1 MSTGFKKLFELRGEL
16 DSKQKITLTILGSV
30 ILVLIWFLMAEVLS
44 NSVIT
49 QNGSIN
55 VSSLKQ
61 ENKLYYENDSILVA
75 SYDKLELL
83 NKEELAQYGLMKN
96 KVYPLLPSPIKV
108 IKAFPELNKDDD
120 VIGNTFFSIKLNIFG
135 YLLAIIVAI
144 PIGFL
149 LGLVPLFR
157 GLFSKIIDSYRFI
170 PLTAVTGIFIMWLGL
185 GSQMKVSFLAFGI
198 VVYLIPVV
206 VQRIDEVQKV
216 YLNTVFTLGA
226 SPLQTIK
233 TVYIPYVLSKLIDDI
248 RVLTAISWTYIT
260 IVEML
265 NKGGGIGELIWTA
278 KRQSRIDKAFA
289 ILIIIVIIGVLQD
302 KIFVMIDKV
311 LFPFKHVNKGNK
323 H

>member
-1 MSTGFKKLFELRGEL
+1 MNYKKLFELRGEL
-16 DSKQKITLTILGSV
+16 TSKEKITLTILGSV
-30 ILVLIWFLMAEVLS
+30 ILILFWFLLAEVLS
-44 NSVIT
+44 KTIIT
-49 QNGSIN
+49 QNDTISPT
-55 VSSLKQ
+55 SLSEEHRK
-61 ENKLYYENDSILVA
+61 YYESDSLLVA
-75 SYDKLELL
+75 NYTLLETKSIQDLT
-83 NKEELAQYGLMKN
+83 QFGLVKN
-96 KVYPLLPSPIKV
+96 KVYPILPSPIKV

-120 VIGNTFFSIKLNIFG
+120 VIGNTFLSIKLNVLG
-135 YLLAIIVAI
+135 YLLAIIIAI
-144 PIGFL
+144 PVGFL

-198 VVYLIPVV
+198 IVYLIPVV
-206 VQRIDEVQKV
+206 VQRIDQVQKV

-226 SPLQTIK
+226 TPWQTIK
-233 TVYIPYVLSKLIDDI
+233 SVYMPYVFSKLIDDI

-289 ILIIIVIIGVLQD
+289 ILIIIVIIGVIQD
-302 KIFVMIDKV
+302 RLFVIIDKL
-311 LFPFKHVNKGNK
+311 LFPYKHINKNK
-323 H
+323 R

>member
-1 MSTGFKKLFELRGEL
+1 MNVKKLFELRGEL
-16 DSKQKITLTILGSV
+16 SSKEKVTLTIIGAI
-30 ILVLIWFLMAEVLS
+30 ILLALWFFLAEFLS
-44 NSVIT
+44 KSVIT
-49 QNGSIN
+49 QNQSITPT
-55 VSSLKQ
+55 SLKV
-61 ENKLYYENDSILVA
+61 EDRLYYESDSLLVA
-75 SYDKLELL
+75 SYDKLEQFDAAQL
-83 NKEELAQYGLMKN
+83 EQYGLVKN
-96 KVYPLLPSPIKV
+96 KVYPLLPSPVKV
-108 IKAFPELNKDDD
+108 VNAFPELNKDDD
-120 VIGNTFFSIKLNIFG
+120 VIGNTFYSIKLNLLG

-157 GLFSKIIDSYRFI
+157 GLFSQIVDSYRFI

-185 GSQMKVSFLAFGI
+185 ANQMKVSFLAFGI

-226 SPLQTIK
+226 TPWQTIK
-233 TVYIPYVLSKLIDDI
+233 TVYIPYVFSKIIDDI

-260 IVEML
+260 IAEML

-289 ILIIIVIIGVLQD
+289 ILIIIVVIGILQD
-302 KIFVMIDKV
+302 KIFVMIDKM
-311 LFPFKHVNKGNK
+311 LFPHKHINKGSK

>member
-1 MSTGFKKLFELRGEL
+1 MDTKKLFELRGNLEPR
-16 DSKQKITLTILGSV
+16 SR
-30 ILVLIWFLMAEVLS
+30 LVLTVVGAMILIGLWFFLAEFLS
-44 NSVIT
+44 KSVIT
-49 QNGSIN
+49 QDNDIDISTIS
-55 VSSLKQ
+55 V
-61 ENKLYYENDSILVA
+61 EERLYYESDSLLIA
-75 SYDKLELL
+75 DYDNLEQLSKNKL
-83 NKEELAQYGLMKN
+83 ATYGLTKN

-108 IKAFPELNKDDD
+108 IKAFPELNKNDD
-120 VIGNTFFSIKLNIFG
+120 VIGNTFYSIRLNFLG
-135 YLLAIIVAI
+135 YLLAILISI

-157 GLFSKIIDSYRFI
+157 GLFSQIINSYRFI

-185 GSQMKVSFLAFGI
+185 GSTMKVAFLAFGI
-198 VVYLIPVV
+198 IVYLIPVV
-206 VQRIDEVQKV
+206 IQRIDEVQNV

-226 SPLQTIK
+226 TSWQTIK
-233 TVYIPYVLSKLIDDI
+233 TVYIPYVFSKIIDDI

-289 ILIIIVIIGVLQD
+289 ILIIIVLIGILQDRLFLMLD
-302 KIFVMIDKV
+302 KIF
-311 LFPFKHVNKGNK
+311 FPFKHVNKGNK

>member
-1 MSTGFKKLFELRGEL
+1 MIGIKKLFELRGNLESR
-16 DSKQKITLTILGSV
+16 DRTILTIIGA
-30 ILVLIWFLMAEVLS
+30 LVLIGLWFLLAEMLS
-44 NSVIT
+44 TSVIT
-49 QNGSIN
+49 QDESIDISKISQN
-55 VSSLKQ
+55 QRK
-61 ENKLYYENDSILVA
+61 YYESDSLLVA
-75 SYDKLELL
+75 SYDALELMSVD
-83 NKEELAQYGLMKN
+83 ELTSFGLKKN

-108 IKAFPELNKDDD
+108 IKAFPDLNQNDD
-120 VIGNTFFSIKLNIFG
+120 VIGNTFYSIKLNFLG
-135 YLLAIIVAI
+135 YLVAILVSI

-149 LGLVPLFR
+149 LGLIPLFR
-157 GLFSKIIDSYRFI
+157 GLFSQIINSYRFI

-185 GSQMKVSFLAFGI
+185 GSDMKVSFLAFGI
-198 VVYLIPVV
+198 IVYLIPVV
-206 VQRIDEVQKV
+206 IQRIDEVQNV

-226 SPLQTIK
+226 TSWQTIR
-233 TVYIPYVLSKLIDDI
+233 TVYMPYVFSKIIDDI

-289 ILIIIVIIGVLQD
+289 ILIIIVVIGILQD
-302 KIFVMIDKV
+302 RLFVMIDRI

>member
-1 MSTGFKKLFELRGEL
+1 MNKGFKNLFELRGEL
-16 DSKQKITLTILGSV
+16 EPKQKITLTILGSV
-30 ILVLIWFLMAEVLS
+30 ILVLMWFVFAEVLS
-44 NSVIT
+44 KKVIS
-49 QNGSIN
+49 QNETIDIT
-55 VSSLKQ
+55 SLSE

-75 SYDKLELL
+75 NYDKLESLST
-83 NKEELAQYGLMKN
+83 EELNNYGLVKN

-108 IKAFPELNKDDD
+108 IKAFPELNEKDD
-120 VIGNTFFSIKLNIFG
+120 VIGNTFFSIKLNVLG
-135 YLLAIIVAI
+135 YLLAVVIAI
-144 PIGFL
+144 PFGFL
-149 LGLVPLFR
+149 LGLIPLFR

-185 GSQMKVSFLAFGI
+185 GSQMKVAFLAFGI

-226 SPLQTIK
+226 TPWQTIR
-233 TVYIPYVLSKLIDDI
+233 TVYVPYVLSKLIDDI

-260 IVEML
+260 IAEML

-289 ILIIIVIIGVLQD
+289 ILIIIVLIGVLQD
-302 KIFVMIDKV
+302 RLFVMIDKL
-311 LFPFKHVNKGNK
+311 LFPHKHINKGNK

>member
-1 MSTGFKKLFELRGEL
+1 MNYKKLFELRGEL
-16 DSKQKITLTILGSV
+16 TSKEKITLTILGSV
-30 ILVLIWFLMAEVLS
+30 ILMLFWFVFAEVLS
-44 NSVIT
+44 KTIIT
-49 QNGSIN
+49 QNDKISL
-55 VSSLKQ
+55 SSLSE
-61 ENKLYYENDSILVA
+61 ENRKYYESDSLLVA
-75 SYDKLELL
+75 NYTLLETKSIQDLT
-83 NKEELAQYGLMKN
+83 QFGLVKN
-96 KVYPLLPSPIKV
+96 KVYPILPSPIKV

-120 VIGNTFFSIKLNIFG
+120 VIGNTFLSIKLNVLG
-135 YLLAIIVAI
+135 YLLAIIIAI
-144 PIGFL
+144 PVGFL

-226 SPLQTIK
+226 NAWQTIK
-233 TVYIPYVLSKLIDDI
+233 SVYMPYVFSKLIDDI

-289 ILIIIVIIGVLQD
+289 ILIIIVIIGVIQD
-302 KIFVMIDKV
+302 RLFVIIDKL
-311 LFPFKHVNKGNK
+311 LFPYKHINKNK
-323 H
+323 R

>member
-1 MSTGFKKLFELRGEL
+1 MNYKKLFELRGEL
-16 DSKQKITLTILGSV
+16 TSKEKITLTILGSV
-30 ILVLIWFLMAEVLS
+30 ILMLFWFVFAEVLS
-44 NSVIT
+44 KTIIT
-49 QNGSIN
+49 QNDKISP
-55 VSSLKQ
+55 SSLSE
-61 ENKLYYENDSILVA
+61 ENRKYYESDSLLVA
-75 SYDKLELL
+75 NYTLLETKSIENL
-83 NKEELAQYGLMKN
+83 KEFGLVKN
-96 KVYPLLPSPIKV
+96 KVYPILPSPIKV
-108 IKAFPELNKDDD
+108 IKAFPELNKNDD
-120 VIGNTFFSIKLNIFG
+120 VIGNTFLSIKLNVLG
-135 YLLAIIVAI
+135 YLLAIIIAI

-198 VVYLIPVV
+198 IVYLIPVV

-226 SPLQTIK
+226 TPWQTIK
-233 TVYIPYVLSKLIDDI
+233 SVYMPYVFSKLIDDI

-289 ILIIIVIIGVLQD
+289 ILIIIVIIGVIQD
-302 KIFVMIDKV
+302 RLFVIIDKL
-311 LFPFKHVNKGNK
+311 LFPYKHINKNK
-323 H
+323 R

>member
-1 MSTGFKKLFELRGEL
+1 MNYKKLFELRGEL
-16 DSKQKITLTILGSV
+16 TSKEKITLTILGSV
-30 ILVLIWFLMAEVLS
+30 ILMLFWFVFAEVLS
-44 NSVIT
+44 KTIIT
-49 QNGSIN
+49 QNDKISP
-55 VSSLKQ
+55 SSLSE
-61 ENKLYYENDSILVA
+61 ENRKYYESDSLLVA
-75 SYDKLELL
+75 NYTLLETKSIQDLT
-83 NKEELAQYGLMKN
+83 QFGLVKN
-96 KVYPLLPSPIKV
+96 KVYPILPSPIKV
-108 IKAFPELNKDDD
+108 IKAFPELNSDDD
-120 VIGNTFFSIKLNIFG
+120 VIGNTFLSIKLNLLG
-135 YLLAIIVAI
+135 YLLAIIIAI

-149 LGLVPLFR
+149 LGLIPIFR

-226 SPLQTIK
+226 TPWQTIK
-233 TVYIPYVLSKLIDDI
+233 SVYMPYVFSKLIDDI

-289 ILIIIVIIGVLQD
+289 ILIIIVIIGVIQD
-302 KIFVMIDKV
+302 RLFVIIDKL
-311 LFPFKHVNKGNK
+311 LFPYKHINTNKR
-323 H
+323 